1 MTDINHFLESG
12 EIIYKKQNC
21 VLDQGLGNQSD
32 GTLYLTNQQ
41 LIFQIQQSGVA
52 RGLDLKIQG
61 QKDVK
66 IEYIYLPLEL
76 VTGVEKKGLSVKV
89 HSQGS
94 LFQETLGK
102 TGLFSA
108 KGEGRV
114 FENGPSVFS
123 FTMHIF
129 VNKDEWVNET
139 INQRDHLLS
148 NITEETPKDIEKTPE
163 QYSQSNNTHYTIKE
177 KIIIKEIVKIRCP
190 YCGTLYEQTSNKCPH
205 CGGKQ

>member
-1 MTDINHFLESG
+1 MTDINHFLGSG
-12 EIIYKKQNC
+12 ETILKKQNC

-41 LIFQIQQSGVA
+41 LIFHIQQSGMA
-52 RGLDLKIQG
+52 RGLDLKRQG
-61 QKDVK
+61 MKDVK
-66 IEYIYLPLEL
+66 VEYIYLPLEL
-76 VTGVEKKGLSVKV
+76 VTSVEKKGLSVKV

-102 TGLFSA
+102 TGLFSS

-114 FENGPSVFS
+114 FENGPALFS

-129 VNKDEWVNET
+129 VNKDEWVNEIIT
-139 INQRDHLLS
+139 QRAPLLAS
-148 NITEETPKDIEKTPE
+148 LTEEPLMDTEKTADPVA
-163 QYSQSNNTHYTIKE
+163 QINNASQIIKE
-177 KIIIKEIVKIRCP
+177 KIIIKEIVKIKCP
-190 YCGTLYEQTSNKCPH
+190 YCGTLYEQTSNRCPH